1 MRYPIV
7 KKAVS
12 AVPITLA
19 VALTTLAVTAS
30 AEDNPWQIRFAVVSM
45 DPSGTSVFVPE
56 TVESISY
63 DSGSGTG
70 LGIDLEYR
78 ASKRLGIDFGVLSAS
93 PGIKVEAGVQPFTV
107 SASGDL
113 NITPIYAG
121 LNIHLTP
128 DSRFDLY
135 LGPLLA
141 YVRYDGFKLAAGTG
155 IVEEFT
161 TENGFGFGGVV
172 GLDIG
177 LGDGR
182 WSLNASV
189 RYIDTTLEAT
199 SSDGG
204 LGKTDIDPTI
214 YSLGVGYR
222 F

>member
-1 MRYPIV
+1 MQHTARNQF
-7 KKAVS
+7 VS
-12 AVPITLA
+12 ITLFILF
-19 VALTTLAVTAS
+19 VGLATMPVEVY
-30 AEDNPWQIRFAVVSM
+30 AEDERWVLRFAVVSM
-45 DPSGTSVFVPE
+45 DPGGTSVVVPE
-56 TVESISY
+56 TGEEISY
-63 DSGSGTG
+63 SSSSGIG

-93 PGIKVEAGVQPFTV
+93 PNVDVEVGEEPFTV
-107 SASGDL
+107 SGSGDL
-113 NITPIYAG
+113 NTTPLYAA

-135 LGPLLA
+135 VGPLVA
-141 YVRYDGFKLAAGTG
+141 YVKYDGFKLAAGPG
-155 IVEEFT
+155 LIEEFT
-161 TENGFGFGGVV
+161 TENDFAFGGVV

-182 WSLNASV
+182 YVLNAAV

-214 YSLGVGYR
+214 YSVGVGFR